1 MNTSITEIMA
11 MQRTALF
18 RQNFEE
24 DFPFIFR
31 FPDGRR
37 PEYPWKIVFNTYE
50 GPNKSRT
57 SFTAAFDGKQYT
69 NCRPVDDTPDAML
82 IEFKD
87 HRLPPGKL
95 CFRLLRNVPNDLF
108 ESGEQKKVL
117 PQLTGWELWVGRT
130 DGETPA
136 AATVVL
142 ERMLRGIGIPSGGSA
157 GQQRRKGIRRGVQ

>member
-31 FPDGRR
+31 FPDGKR

-57 SFTAAFDGKQYT
+57 SFTAAFDGKQYM

-108 ESGEQKKVL
+108 ESG
-117 PQLTGWELWVGRT
+117 
-130 DGETPA
+130 
-136 AATVVL
+136 
-142 ERMLRGIGIPSGGSA
+142 
-157 GQQRRKGIRRGVQ
+157 

>member
-31 FPDGRR
+31 FPDGKR

-57 SFTAAFDGKQYT
+57 SFAAAFG
-69 NCRPVDDTPDAML
+69 
-82 IEFKD
+82 
-87 HRLPPGKL
+87 
-95 CFRLLRNVPNDLF
+95 
-108 ESGEQKKVL
+108 
-117 PQLTGWELWVGRT
+117 
-130 DGETPA
+130 
-136 AATVVL
+136 
-142 ERMLRGIGIPSGGSA
+142 
-157 GQQRRKGIRRGVQ
+157 